1 MSARREITND
11 IKKVIL
17 SMKNDGKSLSEI
29 SKIINR
35 PRSSIQTVLRNFNN
49 TGTIENKP
57 RSALAIINW
66 TRPKKNFKKV
76 KKEPKI
82 SAVKYW

>member
-1 MSARREITND
+1 
-11 IKKVIL
+11 
-17 SMKNDGKSLSEI
+17 MKNDGKSLSEI

-57 RSALAIINW
+57 RSGRPPLLTGRDQRQII
-66 TRPKKNFKKV
+66 KKV
-76 KKEPKI
+76 KEEPKI